1 MFGEK
6 IMHVPFFNLKV
17 DDASLRSELL
27 NSVEAVLKHGRIL
40 LGPEVTEFEEKVA
53 KEAGV
58 KYAVGLSSGSS
69 ALYLALKCL
78 DIGPGD
84 EVITT
89 PLTWI
94 ITGNAIVECGATP
107 VFVDINDDFNIDPD
121 AIEKAIT
128 HKTKAIIP
136 VHFTGLMCEM
146 DRIFNIA
153 KRHKIYLIEDAAQ
166 AYGAQYKSKKSG
178 SFSSIGIFS
187 MNSMKVLGGFGEAGA
202 AVTDSLEHYEKLKIL
217 RYTGTKS
224 DPNKIITN
232 EAIYPS
238 LNHKIDTIHAAMLLV
253 MMKHLPERMKRRQDI
268 ANRYNKALSNLVICP
283 NFIKGDTHA
292 LYTYVIQAEKR
303 DELMKYLND
312 NGIETK
318 IYHKPL
324 VSDAPIFKQYVKEDT
339 PNARKVLSRF
349 LSIPGHEKLSDTQI
363 DYVIEKINFFY
374 EGS

>member
-1 MFGEK
+1 MY
-6 IMHVPFFNLKV
+6 VPFFDLKV
-17 DDASLRSELL
+17 TDEVLRNELL
-27 NSVEAVLKHGRIL
+27 KSVEDVLKHGRIL

-69 ALYLALKCL
+69 ALYLALRCL
-78 DIGPGD
+78 DIGQGD

-121 AIEKAIT
+121 AIEKAIS

-146 DRIFNIA
+146 DRICDIA
-153 KRHKIYLIEDAAQ
+153 KRNKIHVIEDAAQ
-166 AYGAQYKSKKSG
+166 AYGAEYKSKKSG
-178 SFSSIGIFS
+178 AFSSIGIFS
-187 MNSMKVLGGFGEAGA
+187 MNSMKVLGGFGETGV
-202 AVTDSLEHYEKLKIL
+202 AVTDSSDYYEKLKIL

-232 EAIYPS
+232 EAIYAS
-238 LNHKIDTIHAAMLLV
+238 LNHKIDTVQAAMLLV
-253 MMKHLPERMKRRQDI
+253 MMKHLPDRMKRRQEI
-268 ANRYNKALSNLVICP
+268 ANRYNKALSNIVICP
-283 NFIKGDTHA
+283 DFIKGDTHA
-292 LYTYVIQAEKR
+292 LYTYAIKADRR
-303 DELMKYLND
+303 DELMKYLNE

-324 VSDAPIFKQYVKEDT
+324 VSDAPIFTQYIKKDT
-339 PNARKVLSRF
+339 PNARKILSRF
-349 LSIPGHEKLSDTQI
+349 LSIPAHEKLSNSQI
-363 DYVIEKINFFY
+363 DYVIETITSFY
-374 EGS
+374 QDN

>member
-1 MFGEK
+1 MY
-6 IMHVPFFNLKV
+6 VPFFDLKV
-17 DDASLRSELL
+17 TDEVLRNELL
-27 NSVEAVLKHGRIL
+27 KSVEDVLKHGRIL

-58 KYAVGLSSGSS
+58 QYAVGLSSGSS
-69 ALYLALKCL
+69 ALYLALRCL

-121 AIEKAIT
+121 AIEKAIS
-128 HKTKAIIP
+128 HKTKAVIP

-146 DRIFNIA
+146 DRICDIA
-153 KRHKIYLIEDAAQ
+153 KHNKIHVIEDAAQ
-166 AYGAQYKSKKSG
+166 AYGAEYKSKKSG

-187 MNSMKVLGGFGEAGA
+187 MNSMKVLGGFGETGA
-202 AVTDSLEHYEKLKIL
+202 AVTDSSDYYEKLKIL

-238 LNHKIDTIHAAMLLV
+238 LNHKIDTVQAAMLLV
-253 MMKHLPERMKRRQDI
+253 MMNHLPERMRRRQEI
-268 ANRYNKALSNLVICP
+268 ANRYNKALSNIVICP

-292 LYTYVIQAEKR
+292 LYTYVIQAERR
-303 DELMKYLND
+303 DELMKYLNE

-324 VSDAPIFKQYVKEDT
+324 VSDAPIYKQYFREDT
-339 PNARKVLSRF
+339 PNARRVLGRF
-349 LSIPGHEKLSDTQI
+349 LSIPGHEKLTDKEI
-363 DYVIEKINFFY
+363 DYVIEKITHFY
-374 EGS
+374 K

>member
-1 MFGEK
+1 MN
-6 IMHVPFFNLKV
+6 VPFF
-17 DDASLRSELL
+17 DLRVTDTVLRNELL
-27 NSVEAVLKHGRIL
+27 KSVECVLKHGRIL

-58 KYAVGLSSGSS
+58 KYAVGISCGSS

-107 VFVDINDDFNIDPD
+107 VFVDINDDCNINPD

-128 HKTKAIIP
+128 NKTKAIIP

-146 DRIFNIA
+146 DRIFDIA
-153 KRHKIYLIEDAAQ
+153 KRHRIHVIEDAAQ
-166 AYGAQYKSKKSG
+166 AYGAEYKSKKSG

-202 AVTDSLEHYEKLKIL
+202 AVTDSPEHYEKLKIL

-238 LNHKIDTIHAAMLLV
+238 LNHKIDTVHAAMLLV
-253 MMKHLPERMKRRQDI
+253 MMKHLPNRMKRRQEI
-268 ANRYNKALSNLVICP
+268 ANRYNKALSNMVICP
-283 NFIKGDTHA
+283 NFIKGDIHA
-292 LYTYVIQAEKR
+292 LYTYVIQAERR
-303 DELMKYLND
+303 DELMKYLNE

-324 VSDAPIFKQYVKEDT
+324 VSDVLIFKQYVKEDT
-339 PNARKVLSRF
+339 PNARIVLSRF

-363 DYVIEKINFFY
+363 DYVIEKITFFY
-374 EGS
+374 KGN

>member
-1 MFGEK
+1 MN
-6 IMHVPFFNLKV
+6 VPFFDLKV
-17 DDASLRSELL
+17 TDRDLKNELL
-27 NSVEAVLKHGRIL
+27 KSVEGVLTHGRIL
-40 LGPEVTEFEEKVA
+40 LGPEVTEFEKKVA

-78 DIGPGD
+78 NVGPGD
-84 EVITT
+84 EVITS

-94 ITGNAIVECGATP
+94 ITGNAILECGATP
-107 VFVDINDDFNIDPD
+107 VFVDINDDFNINPD
-121 AIEKAIT
+121 AVENAIT
-128 HKTKAIIP
+128 NKTKAIIP

-146 DRIFNIA
+146 DRICEIA
-153 KRHKIYLIEDAAQ
+153 KRYKIYVIEDAAQ
-166 AYGAQYKSKKSG
+166 AYGAKFKSKKSG

-202 AVTDSLEHYEKLKIL
+202 AVTNSLEHYEKLKIL

-253 MMKHLPERMKRRQDI
+253 MMNHLPERMRRRQEI
-268 ANRYNKALSNLVICP
+268 ANRYNTALKNIVTCP

-292 LYTYVIQAEKR
+292 LYTYVIQAENR
-303 DELMKYLND
+303 DELMKYLNE

-324 VSDAPIFKQYVKEDT
+324 VSDAPIFKQYVKKDT
-339 PNARKVLSRF
+339 PNARRVLSRF
-349 LSIPGHEKLSDTQI
+349 LSIPGHEKLSNSHI
-363 DYVIEKINFFY
+363 DYVIEKISFFY
-374 EGS
+374 KNIN

>member
-1 MFGEK
+1 MLGEK
-6 IMHVPFFNLKV
+6 IMHVPFFDLKV
-17 DDASLRSELL
+17 TDASLRNELL
-27 NSVEAVLKHGRIL
+27 KSVEAVLMHGRIL

-107 VFVDINDDFNIDPD
+107 VFVDINDDCNIDPD

-128 HKTKAIIP
+128 NKTKAIIP
-136 VHFTGLMCEM
+136 VHFTGLMCQM
-146 DRIFNIA
+146 DRICDIA
-153 KRHKIYLIEDAAQ
+153 KRNKIHVIEDAAQ
-166 AYGAQYKSKKSG
+166 AYGAEYKSKKSG
-178 SFSSIGIFS
+178 AFSSIGIFS
-187 MNSMKVLGGFGEAGA
+187 MNSMKVLGGFGETGV
-202 AVTDSLEHYEKLKIL
+202 AVTDSSDYYEKLKIL

-232 EAIYPS
+232 EAIYAS
-238 LNHKIDTIHAAMLLV
+238 LNHKIDTVQAAMLLV
-253 MMKHLPERMKRRQDI
+253 MMKHLPDRMKRRQEI
-268 ANRYNKALSNLVICP
+268 ANRYNKAFSNIVTCP

-292 LYTYVIQAEKR
+292 LYTYVIQAENR
-303 DELMKYLND
+303 DELMKYLNE

-324 VSDAPIFKQYVKEDT
+324 VSDAPIFKQYIKEDV
-339 PNARKVLSRF
+339 PNARRVLSKF
-349 LSIPGHEKLSDTQI
+349 LSIPAHEKLSNSQI
-363 DYVIEKINFFY
+363 DYVIEKITSFY
-374 EGS
+374 QDI

>member
-1 MFGEK
+1 MR
-6 IMHVPFFNLKV
+6 VPFFDLKV
-17 DDASLRSELL
+17 SDNKIKQELL
-27 NSVEAVLKHGRIL
+27 GAVEKVLDHGRIL

-58 KYAVGLSSGSS
+58 KHALGLSSGSS
-69 ALYLALKCL
+69 ALYLALRCL

-107 VFVDINDDFNIDPD
+107 VFVDINNDFNIDAD
-121 AIEKAIT
+121 EIEKALT
-128 HKTKAIIP
+128 SKTRAIIP

-146 DRIFNIA
+146 DRICDIA
-153 KRHKIYLIEDAAQ
+153 TRNKIHVIEDAAQ
-166 AYGAQYKSKKSG
+166 AYGAEYKSKKSG

-187 MNSMKVLGGFGEAGA
+187 MNSMKVLGGFGETGA
-202 AVTDSLEHYEKLKIL
+202 AVTDNSDYYEKLKIL

-232 EAIYPS
+232 EAIYAS
-238 LNHKIDTIHAAMLLV
+238 LNHKIDTVQAAMLLV
-253 MMKHLPERMKRRQDI
+253 MMKHLPNRMKRRQEI
-268 ANRYNKALSNLVICP
+268 AERYNKALSNVVVCP
-283 NFIKGDTHA
+283 EFIKGDTHA
-292 LYTYVIQAEKR
+292 LYTYAIQAVRR
-303 DELMKYLND
+303 DELLKYLNE

-324 VSDAPIFKQYVKEDT
+324 VSDAPVFRQYIKKDT
-339 PNARKVLSRF
+339 PNARKILSRF
-349 LSIPGHEKLSDTQI
+349 LSIPAHEKLSNSQI
-363 DYVIEKINFFY
+363 DYVIEKINSFY
-374 EGS
+374 QDN

>member
-1 MFGEK
+1 MN
-6 IMHVPFFNLKV
+6 VPFF
-17 DDASLRSELL
+17 DLRVIDRAIRNELL
-27 NSVEAVLKHGRIL
+27 KSVEGVLRHGRIL
-40 LGPEVTEFEEKVA
+40 LGPEVTEFEKKVA

-58 KYAVGLSSGSS
+58 QYAVGLSSGSS

-78 DIGPGD
+78 DIGLGD

-94 ITGNAIVECGATP
+94 ITGNAIIECGATP
-107 VFVDINDDFNIDPD
+107 VFVDINDDFNINPD

-128 HKTKAIIP
+128 NKTKAIIP

-146 DRIFNIA
+146 DRIFEIA
-153 KRHKIYLIEDAAQ
+153 KRNKIHVIEDAAQ
-166 AYGAQYKSKKSG
+166 AYGAEYKSKKSG

-202 AVTDSLEHYEKLKIL
+202 AVTDNPEYYEKLKIL

-238 LNHKIDTIHAAMLLV
+238 LNHKIDTVHASMLLV
-253 MMKHLPERMKRRQDI
+253 MMNHLPDRMKRRQEI
-268 ANRYNKALSNLVICP
+268 ANRYNKALSKIVICP
-283 NFIKGDTHA
+283 NFIQGDTHA
-292 LYTYVIQAEKR
+292 LYTYAIQAERR
-303 DELMKYLND
+303 DELMKYLNE

-324 VSDAPIFKQYVKEDT
+324 VSDALIFKQYVKEDT
-339 PNARKVLSRF
+339 PNARRVLSRF
-349 LSIPGHEKLSDTQI
+349 LSIPGHEKLSNNQI
-363 DYVIEKINFFY
+363 NYVIEKITAFY
-374 EGS
+374 QGN